1 MSDWRSLA
9 DPEVLRQRAR
19 LLAAIRAF
27 LDQRGVVEVQTPVIT
42 ASGITDLHIDS
53 IALGNQAGYLR
64 TSPEYAHK
72 RLLASGMA
80 DIYELGPVFRAGE
93 QGQLHRTEFCL
104 LEWYRRDWSWRQLA
118 AEVTE
123 LLNHCLEA
131 TGRAPW
137 PVRHLAW
144 RNSFV
149 AAGLPDPLEAT
160 ISELTALTETLPPD
174 CDRDMRLDYLFA
186 TRIQPAFARQT
197 LTVVHGYPASQA
209 ALARLDPNDPRIS
222 ERFEVFAG
230 PIELANGYR
239 ELTDA
244 TEQRKR
250 FQIDNERRKA
260 LGRKQMPLDER
271 LLAALESGL
280 PECAGVA
287 VGVDRLI
294 MAVLGITD
302 IKEVIAFSDVP

>member
-9 DPEVLRQRAR
+9 DPAMLRRRAH
-19 LLAAIRAF
+19 LLSAIRTF
-27 LDQRGVVEVQTPVIT
+27 LDQRGLIEVQTPIIT
-42 ASGITDLHIDS
+42 TSGITDLHIES
-53 IALGNQAGYLR
+53 LALADQAGYLR
-64 TSPEYAHK
+64 TSPEYGHK
-72 RLLASGMA
+72 RLLASGMT
-80 DIYELGPVFRAGE
+80 DLYELGPVFRASE
-93 QGQLHRTEFCL
+93 QGRLHRTASCL
-104 LEWYRRDWSWRQLA
+104 LEWYRRDWSWQQLA

-123 LLNHCLEA
+123 LFDHCLEA
-131 TGRAPW
+131 TGCSPW
-137 PVRHLAW
+137 PVSNLAW
-144 RNSFV
+144 RNCFV
-149 AAGLPDPLEAT
+149 AAGLPDPLEAS
-160 ISELTALTETLPPD
+160 ISELTDLTEALPPD

-186 TRIQPAFARQT
+186 TRIQPDFARQT

-209 ALARLDPNDPRIS
+209 ALARLDPNDARIA

-244 TEQRKR
+244 SEQRKR
-250 FQIDNERRKA
+250 FQRDNQRRKT
-260 LGRKQMPLDER
+260 LGRPQMPLDER

-294 MAVLGITD
+294 MAVLD
-302 IKEVIAFSDVP
+302 INDIAEVIAFP